1 MDRKVIKKQ
10 LLKEIKQ
17 LKSKDGFLYAGL
29 PHYKGLF
36 GRDSLISAWQL
47 LGRDPKIAK
56 DTLRILAKAQ
66 GEKTDTETEEE
77 PGKILH
83 EFYPKNTPDE
93 WWNRYKAKFK
103 WLKRGRGVYKSFDS
117 TFLFLIVAGKYFEK
131 TGDKKF
137 ISKIFSSIKKA
148 IAWTMNYADI
158 DGDGFFE
165 YEKKTKYGQYHM
177 GWKDRQS
184 NHLKIEAPVAIVEI
198 QGYAYSAFKEAAKLL
213 KIFREE
219 KLANELL
226 KKAMQ
231 LRKKFNKKF
240 WMADK
245 KYFCLALDGKKEQR
259 RAITSNP
266 GHLLFT
272 GIIEKDKIPPTIK
285 RLFAPDMWTPYGI
298 RNHSALEN
306 DFDPLTYHFG
316 SVWPHDNWII
326 AQGLKKLG
334 YKNEY
339 CKIKNAIFAA
349 YKEIGFIP
357 EFYGVV
363 DNGIIMDTKDTI
375 KYPQAWATGALL
387 NFLEN
392 K

>member
-1 MDRKVIKKQ
+1 MNQKIIKKQ

-17 LKSKDGFLYAGL
+17 LKSRDGFLYAGL

-47 LGRDPKIAK
+47 LDYDSRIAK
-56 DTLRILAKAQ
+56 DTLKILAKTQ
-66 GEKTDTETEEE
+66 GKKIDMETEEE

-93 WWNRYKAKFK
+93 WWNKYKAKFK
-103 WLKRGRGVYKSFDS
+103 WLKKGKAVYKSFDS
-117 TFLFLIVAGKYFEK
+117 TFLFLIVAGKYFET

-137 ISKIFSSIKKA
+137 ISKIFPDIKKA
-148 IAWTMNYADI
+148 TEWVFRYADM
-158 DGDGFFE
+158 DKDDFYE

-198 QGYAYSAFKEAAKLL
+198 QGYAYLAFKETAKLL
-213 KIFREE
+213 KVFGEE
-219 KLANELL
+219 KLANKLF
-226 KKAMQ
+226 KKAEQ
-231 LRKKFNKKF
+231 LKKKFNKKF
-240 WMADK
+240 WMSDE
-245 KYFCLALDGKKEQR
+245 KYFCLALDGKKKQR
-259 RAITSNP
+259 KAITSNP
-266 GHLLFT
+266 GQLLFT
-272 GIIEKDKIPPTIK
+272 GIIEQGNIDSIVK

-298 RNHSALEN
+298 RNHSVLEK

-326 AQGLKKLG
+326 AQGLKELG
-334 YKNEY
+334 YKKEY

-349 YKEIGFIP
+349 YKKIGFIP

-363 DNGIIMDTKDTI
+363 DNKITLKTKDTV

-387 NFLEN
+387 DFLEER
-392 K
+392 